1 MSATLSSNVTKCQDI
16 TRFLRLWEKVPV
28 DSSRIKPEQI
38 HAELVTRY
46 SEPHRHYHTCEHIGH
61 CLNQLELAS
70 AEIDHPA
77 AVGIA
82 LWFHDVIYDPRAT
95 DNEQQSAELF
105 MRWVGDHADPQF
117 SEIVYEA
124 ILITK
129 HREIPRTLTEQFV
142 VDIDLSSF
150 GLPEPVF
157 DQNSRDIRAEYAHVP
172 DAEFFPA
179 HLKFL
184 ESLFAKPT
192 LYFTDFF
199 HTHYEAIARANFQ
212 RLLATAPR

>member
-16 TRFLRLWEKVPV
+16 TRFSRLWEKVPI
-28 DSSRIKPEQI
+28 DGSRIKPERI

-70 AEIDHPA
+70 ADIDNPA
-77 AVGIA
+77 AVGMA
-82 LWFHDVIYDPRAT
+82 LWFHDVIYNPRAT
-95 DNEQQSAELF
+95 DNEQQSADLF
-105 MRWVGDHADPQF
+105 MRRVGNHADQQF

-129 HREIPRTLTEQFV
+129 HQAMPKTLTEQFV

-150 GLPEPVF
+150 GLAEPTF
-157 DQNSRDIRAEYAHVP
+157 DKNSRDIRAEYAHVP

-179 HLKFL
+179 HLKFI
-184 ESLFAKPT
+184 ESLFARPT

-199 HTHYEAIARANFQ
+199 RTRYEAIARANFQ
-212 RLLATAPR
+212 RLLANATR